1 MRKLRTKILTFILLP
16 TLVIFIG
23 LILYVSTTVQRGV
36 EQTAYEILHSHGDHL
51 SGHLE
56 IELGQML
63 SAVKTVSQSFQG
75 FINRGIAPERDDANI
90 MLQEILENNDSALST
105 WMYWEKDAFDNSD
118 EDFVNRDG
126 HDETGQFIPAWSK
139 TSDGRYILET
149 VRGYDEEGSLQMNL
163 QSVFTNGKPEIWEPF
178 NYTIAGEEH
187 LITSIVYPVLV
198 NDEVVGVTGIHM
210 PLEKI
215 DEVVREFTFYDSGFA
230 GLITA
235 NGNVIAHQN
244 SDLIGENYYETP
256 AMIEHPEKDQVIID
270 IIELKQILIEGD
282 SDIANGQVFRMF
294 TPLEINEVVYPWATF
309 IAVPISE
316 AMAVSDSL
324 ITVIYV
330 SAIIVILVL
339 VVIILAVTRN
349 IVGPIEATVQ
359 HGERMAQGN
368 FSEELAEGFL
378 ARKDELG
385 ELARIFNVITNNM
398 RRLIGNIQSNS
409 DALLGSADTV
419 NKSAEETSK
428 SVEEIVNS
436 VEELASAAN
445 QQNEVA
451 IDSVKSME
459 DMSKG
464 VQRVANA
471 ATTVSESAY
480 ELRERAVT
488 GSDRVQSASDQ
499 MNRIQNETSETKSVI
514 ESLRSDAD
522 KIDNIITTITDIS
535 EQTNLLALN
544 AAIEAARAGES
555 GQGFAVV
562 ADEVRVLADE
572 TRGSAVNIQELIQLI
587 QDHTLRADSS
597 MDSSIVEVA
606 HGIEEI
612 GQLGS
617 VFEQMMTA
625 IDLVATE
632 IEDLAAISEEMSATS
647 EQVLAASEQ
656 IAESAESSAEQTD
669 NVAIAAQGQLASVE
683 EMQRIA
689 NRLQQLVDNLNEH
702 MNQFNVG

>member
-1 MRKLRTKILTFILLP
+1 M
-16 TLVIFIG
+16 FIG
-23 LILYVSTTVQRGV
+23 LILYVSTTVQRDV
-36 EQTAYEILHSHGDHL
+36 EHTANEILHSHGDHL

-56 IELGQML
+56 IEFGQML
-63 SAVKTVSQSFQG
+63 SAVKTVSQAFQG
-75 FINRGIAPERDDANI
+75 FINRGIVPEREDANV
-90 MLQEILENNDSALST
+90 MLQEMLENNESALST
-105 WMYWEKDAFDNSD
+105 WMYWEKDAFDNAD
-118 EDFVNRDG
+118 EDYIDEEG
-126 HDETGQFIPAWSK
+126 HDGTGQFIPAWSRAA
-139 TSDGRYILET
+139 DGRYVLEP
-149 VRGYDEEGSLQMNL
+149 VRAYNEEGNFQMNL
-163 QSVFTNGKPEIWEPF
+163 QSVIKNGKPEIWEPF
-178 NYTIAGEEH
+178 NYTIGGEEY

-198 NDEVVGVTGIHM
+198 NDEVVGVTGVHM

-215 DEVVREFTFYDSGFA
+215 DEVVGGFTFYDSGFA

-270 IIELKQILIEGD
+270 IIEYKQILIEGD
-282 SDIANGQVFRMF
+282 SDNANDRVFRMF
-294 TPLEINEVVYPWATF
+294 TPLEIDEVVYPWATF

-324 ITVIYV
+324 ITVIYI

-339 VVIILAVTRN
+339 VIIILAVTRN
-349 IVGPIEATVQ
+349 IVGPIEATVR

-368 FSEELAEGFL
+368 FKEDLAESFL

-385 ELARIFNVITNNM
+385 ELARIFNMITNNM
-398 RRLIGNIQSNS
+398 RTLIGNIQNNS
-409 DALLGSADTV
+409 DALLSSADTV
-419 NKSAEETSK
+419 NKGAHETSR
-428 SVEEIVNS
+428 SVEEIVDS

-488 GSDRVQSASDQ
+488 GADRVQSASDQ

-522 KIDNIITTITDIS
+522 KVDNIITTITDIS
-535 EQTNLLALN
+535 DQTNLLALN

-572 TRGSAVNIQELIQLI
+572 TRISAVNIQELIQLI
-587 QDHTLRADSS
+587 QDHTLRVDSS
-597 MDSSIVEVA
+597 MDSSITEVA

-612 GQLGS
+612 GKLGS
-617 VFEQMMTA
+617 VFEQMTIA

-656 IAESAESSAEQTD
+656 IAGSAESSVEQTD
-669 NVAIAAQGQLASVE
+669 NVAMAAQGQLASIE
-683 EMQRIA
+683 EMQRVA
-689 NRLQQLVDNLNEH
+689 NRLQQLVDDLNEQ
-702 MNQFNVG
+702 MSLFDVN

>member
-1 MRKLRTKILTFILLP
+1 MKKLRTKILTFILLP
-16 TLVIFIG
+16 TLVMFIG
-23 LILYVSTTVQRGV
+23 LILYVSTTVQKGV
-36 EQTAYEILHSHGDHL
+36 EQTANDILHSHGDHL
-51 SGHLE
+51 SGQLE
-56 IELGQML
+56 VELGQML
-63 SAVKTVSQSFQG
+63 SAVKTISESFEG
-75 FINRGIAPERDDANI
+75 FISRGIVPNRDDANI
-90 MLQEILENNDSALST
+90 MLQEVLDNNDSALST
-105 WMYWEKDAFDNSD
+105 WMYWEKDAFDGAD
-118 EDFVNRDG
+118 ETYINDEG

-139 TSDGRYILET
+139 TNGDRYVVEP
-149 VRGYDEEGSLQMNL
+149 VRGYNEEGSFRVNL
-163 QSVFTNGKPEIWEPF
+163 QSVMEHGKPEIWEPF
-178 NYTIAGEEH
+178 NYTIDGEEH
-187 LITSIVYPVLV
+187 LITSIVYPILI
-198 NDEVVGVTGIHM
+198 NEQVVGVTGVHM

-244 SDLIGENYYETP
+244 SDLIGENYYEAP
-256 AMIEHPEKDQVIID
+256 AMIEHPEKDRVIID
-270 IIELKQILIEGD
+270 IIEFKQILIEGD
-282 SDIANGQVFRMF
+282 SDVADDQVYRMF
-294 TPLEINEVVYPWATF
+294 TPLEIDEIVYPWATF

-324 ITVIYV
+324 ITVIYI
-330 SAIIVILVL
+330 SAVIVILAL
-339 VVIILAVTRN
+339 TIIILLVTRN
-349 IVGPIEATVQ
+349 IVGPIEATVS
-359 HGERMAQGN
+359 HGERMAQGD
-368 FSEELAEGFL
+368 FSEDLATNFL
-378 ARKDELG
+378 KRKDELG
-385 ELARIFNVITNNM
+385 ELARIFNMLTNNM
-398 RRLIGNIQSNS
+398 RRLIGSVQNNS

-419 NKSAEETSK
+419 NKSADETSK

-436 VEELASAAN
+436 VEELASAADH
-445 QQNEVA
+445 QNEVA
-451 IDSVKSME
+451 TDSVKSME

-480 ELRERAVT
+480 ELRERAST
-488 GSDRVQSASDQ
+488 GTDRVQSASEQ
-499 MNRIQNETSETKSVI
+499 MNRIHSETAETKSVI

-587 QDHTLRADSS
+587 QDHTLQADSS
-597 MDSSIVEVA
+597 MDSSISEVA
-606 HGIEEI
+606 QGIEEI
-612 GQLGS
+612 EQLGS
-617 VFEQMMTA
+617 VFQQMTTA
-625 IDLVATE
+625 IDLVAQE

-656 IAESAESSAEQTD
+656 IAISAESSAEQTD
-669 NVAIAAQGQLASVE
+669 SVAMVAQGQLVSIE
-683 EMQRIA
+683 EMQRVA
-689 NRLQQLVDNLNEH
+689 NRLQQLVDDLNNH
-702 MNQFNVG
+702 MSQFNV

>member
-1 MRKLRTKILTFILLP
+1 MKKLRTKILIFILLP
-16 TLVIFIG
+16 TLVMFIG

-36 EQTAYEILHSHGDHL
+36 EQTANEILHSHGDHL

-75 FINRGIAPERDDANI
+75 FIHRGIVPDRNDANI

-105 WMYWEKDAFDNSD
+105 WMYWEEDAFDGAD
-118 EDFVNRDG
+118 EEYINDEG

-139 TSDGRYILET
+139 AADGRYVVEP
-149 VRGYDEEGSLQMNL
+149 VRGYNEEGSFQLNL
-163 QSVFTNGKPEIWEPF
+163 QSVIKHGNPEIWEPF
-178 NYTIAGEEH
+178 NYMIDGEEH
-187 LITSIVYPVLV
+187 LITSIVYPVLI
-198 NDEVVGVTGIHM
+198 NGEVIGVTGVHM

-244 SDLIGENYYETP
+244 SDLIGENYYEAP
-256 AMIEHPEKDQVIID
+256 AMIEHPQKDDVIVD
-270 IIELKQILIEGD
+270 ILEFKQILIEGE
-282 SDIANGQVFRMF
+282 SDITDDRVFRMF
-294 TPLEINEVVYPWATF
+294 TPLDIDEVVYPWATF

-324 ITVIYV
+324 ITVIYI

-339 VVIILAVTRN
+339 TIIILSVTRN
-349 IVGPIEATVQ
+349 IVGPIEATVR

-368 FSEELAEGFL
+368 FSGDLAEDFL
-378 ARKDELG
+378 NRKDELG
-385 ELARIFNVITNNM
+385 ELARIFNMITNNM
-398 RRLIGNIQSNS
+398 RRLIGNVQNNS

-419 NKSAEETSK
+419 NKSADETSN

-436 VEELASAAN
+436 VEELAGAAEH
-445 QQNEVA
+445 QKEVA

-471 ATTVSESAY
+471 ATTVSESAH
-480 ELRERAVT
+480 ELRERAIT
-488 GSDRVQSASDQ
+488 GADRVQSASEQ
-499 MNRIQNETSETKSVI
+499 MNRIQSETGETKSVI

-597 MDSSIVEVA
+597 MDSSITEVA
-606 HGIEEI
+606 QGIEEI
-612 GQLGS
+612 GRLGS
-617 VFEQMMTA
+617 VFEQMTTA
-625 IDLVATE
+625 IDLVAQE

-647 EQVLAASEQ
+647 EQVLVASEQ
-656 IAESAESSAEQTD
+656 IAISAESSAEQTD
-669 NVAIAAQGQLASVE
+669 SVAMVAQGQLVSIE

-689 NRLQQLVDNLNEH
+689 NRLQQLVDDLNEH
-702 MNQFNVG
+702 MGQFKV